1 MNDEWIDKQ
10 SFDATGDTTL
20 QPEEDFCPC
29 WNEMLLE
36 R

>member
-10 SFDATGDTTL
+10 SFDATADTL